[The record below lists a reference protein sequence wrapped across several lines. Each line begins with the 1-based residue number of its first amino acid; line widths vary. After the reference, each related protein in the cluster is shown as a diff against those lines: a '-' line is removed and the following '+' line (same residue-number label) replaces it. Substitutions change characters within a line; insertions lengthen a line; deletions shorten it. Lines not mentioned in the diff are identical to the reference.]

1 MDARVSIVVSLI
13 EMHFARD
20 VRLNEL
26 CSVVN
31 LSPCHLTHLFKAT
44 LGTSPTKYLKS
55 IRMQHAQD
63 LLDHSFLSVKEI
75 GMRVGMSD
83 TESFCSRLQEGL
95 RTFTSAIPK
104 NACTLPS
111 SLNSLRKLGVTS
123 RIDHPSN
130 FLPITELANHQQAQ
144 PIHNRI
150 GQLKLLARLKNGA
163 SVFAH

>member
-20 VRLNEL
+20 VRLEEL

-44 LGTSPTKYLKS
+44 LGISPTKYLKS

-83 TESFCSRLQEGL
+83 TSHFVRDFKKAYGL
-95 RTFTSAIPK
+95 SPAEYRRTP
-104 NACTLPS
+104 ACIAKLTEFK
-111 SLNSLRKLGVTS
+111 LRKLGAAS
-123 RIDHPSN
+123 PDRSPDQLSPN
-130 FLPITELANHQQAQ
+130 
-144 PIHNRI
+144 NRI
-150 GQLKLLARLKNGA
+150 G
-163 SVFAH
+163 

>member
-20 VRLNEL
+20 VRLEEL

-44 LGTSPTKYLKS
+44 LGISPTKYLKS

-83 TESFCSRLQEGL
+83 TSHFVRDLKKAYGL
-95 RTFTSAIPK
+95 SPAEYRRTP
-104 NACTLPS
+104 ACIAKLTEFK
-111 SLNSLRKLGVTS
+111 LRKLGAAS
-123 RIDHPSN
+123 PDRSPDQLSPN
-130 FLPITELANHQQAQ
+130 
-144 PIHNRI
+144 NRI
-150 GQLKLLARLKNGA
+150 G
-163 SVFAH
+163 

>member
-83 TESFCSRLQEGL
+83 TSHFVRDFKKAYGL
-95 RTFTSAIPK
+95 SPAQYRRTPAS
-104 NACTLPS
+104 LPS
-111 SLNSLRKLGVTS
+111 SLNSSSGS
-123 RIDHPSN
+123 W
-130 FLPITELANHQQAQ
+130 E
-144 PIHNRI
+144 
-150 GQLKLLARLKNGA
+150 
-163 SVFAH
+163 

>member
-83 TESFCSRLQEGL
+83 TSHFVRDFKKAYGL
-95 RTFTSAIPK
+95 SPAQYRRTP
-104 NACTLPS
+104 ACIAKLTEFK
-111 SLNSLRKLGVTS
+111 LRKLGVTS
-123 RIDHPSN
+123 PDRSP
-130 FLPITELANHQQAQ
+130 QQLS
-144 PIHNRI
+144 PNNRT
-150 GQLKLLARLKNGA
+150 G
-163 SVFAH
+163 